1 MPVPWRSVSG
11 TGLPARL
18 LGELAVHSPLTEPAV
33 GHDPATVA
41 RRWAASGAAGLSGWP
56 GRAPAAPP
64 AALAEGLE
72 ALGVAL
78 SAETGA
84 GSGDPVRAAAYLA
97 DRAAWTGWRRR
108 GRTSVGAATRLLR
121 SADRWVALTL
131 ARPDDVA
138 AVPALLAGFPHGA
151 VDDEPSAWAAVER
164 VLAERPGRHWVAQAT
179 LLGVPCALLGEA
191 QDAVPGEAQDAV
203 PGEVQVTEAG
213 STPDAGPGSTPG
225 PGPAVVAVPAGRARP
240 PGRAPLVVD
249 LSAMWAGPLCAHL
262 LGRAGATVVKVESPG
277 RPDGA
282 RRGDA
287 RFYDLLHAGHE
298 AVTAEL
304 GSPELAQALEVAD
317 VVIEASRPR
326 ALAQAGIRAGAT
338 GTTVWVS
345 ITGHGRDRPDR
356 VGFGDEAAV
365 AGGLV
370 ATDHHGEPVFCAD
383 AVADP
388 LTGMVAAL
396 AAWAALRSGQ
406 RWLLDISLS
415 RVAAAFAGPP
425 LAAWAALVDD
435 QGEPEPPRRRSAP
448 SPAPGIGAHGPLS
461 AWMQGRPAGRLPGSA

>member
-1 MPVPWRSVSG
+1 MRSVTG
-11 TGLPARL
+11 TGLPERL
-18 LGELAVHSPLTEPAV
+18 LGELAVQSPLAEPAADR
-33 GHDPATVA
+33 DPEATA
-41 RRWAASGAAGLSGWP
+41 RRWAVSGVAGLSGWP

-64 AALAEGLE
+64 AALVEGLE
-72 ALGVAL
+72 ALGAAL
-78 SAETGA
+78 SAETAA
-84 GSGDPVRAAAYLA
+84 GSGGSATAAAFLA

-121 SADRWVALTL
+121 SADGWVALTL
-131 ARPDDVA
+131 ARPDDVE
-138 AVPALLAGFPHGA
+138 AVPALLAGCRHGP
-151 VDDEPSAWAAVER
+151 VDDEPSAWAAVEQ

-179 LLGVPCALLGEA
+179 LLGMPCAELGEA
-191 QDAVPGEAQDAV
+191 QSGTPGGVQSGAQSRV
-203 PGEVQVTEAG
+203 
-213 STPDAGPGSTPG
+213 PG
-225 PGPAVVAVPAGRARP
+225 PGAAVVAVPGGRART
-240 PGRAPLVVD
+240 PGRRPLVVD

-262 LGRAGATVVKVESPG
+262 LGEAGATVVKVESPG

-287 RFYDLLHAGHE
+287 RFYDLLHAGHT

-304 GSPELAQALEVAD
+304 GSPELAQALEAAD

-338 GTTVWVS
+338 GAAVWLS

-356 VGFGDEAAV
+356 VGFGDDAAV

-370 ATDHHGEPVFCAD
+370 AVDHHGEPVFCAD

-396 AAWAALRSGQ
+396 AVAAALRSGR

-425 LAAWAALVDD
+425 LASWAALVDAE
-435 QGEPEPPRRRSAP
+435 GEPEPPGRRPAP
-448 SPAPGIGAHGPLS
+448 SAAPGIGAHGPL
-461 AWMQGRPAGRLPGSA
+461 AGWLERWQAAQRSESG